1 MFCLVKYAKLQLY
14 LAKHGTKYYTSLT
27 SDNSVLL
34 FVLVKCDKH
43 AYIHIGFTLVHIM
56 QIILEIH
63 ILEASFHNFWHQMEQ

>member
-14 LAKHGTKYYTSLT
+14 LAKHETKYYTSLT

-34 FVLVKCDKH
+34 FVLVKCD
-43 AYIHIGFTLVHIM
+43 IHIGFTLVHIM